1 MVRYYA
7 KILSKIF
14 QEANYIIMQNF
25 FWCNPTAVLFGK
37 DTVKDLADYLK
48 ADGVKGV
55 LLVYGGKGIF
65 KSGAYAQA
73 TDMLNKT
80 GIRFSEVNDIK
91 PNPRIDKVREGIAR
105 VKAGGIDAI
114 MPIGGGSVFDTAK
127 AIAAGSCYDGDVWD
141 FFEKKAA
148 PQKALP
154 IYGILTASASSS
166 EVNKIAV
173 VSNPESEVKTS
184 MTSDLIYPK
193 VSVIDPSFQ
202 FTLPQKQTIYGG
214 VDIIAH
220 ILERVLDGDE
230 GSELIDDVCYSLI
243 RTMMRV
249 IPELIENP
257 KDYDLRA
264 EYALAEIMAHNGF
277 LSVGRAA
284 RGDFSSHRMGHSLSL
299 LYGVP
304 HGASLSVIM
313 PAWARYCSE
322 DNPVP
327 FARLGEAVFDIFDGS
342 DEEKAADAIDAL
354 EDFYKDINAPTTLR
368 ELGIKEEDI
377 EDIANNASRGQ
388 TFGVL
393 KALEPEDVLEIYKL
407 AY

>member
-1 MVRYYA
+1 M
-7 KILSKIF
+7 
-14 QEANYIIMQNF
+14 ENF
-25 FWCNPTAVLFGK
+25 FWHNPTALIFGK
-37 DTVKDLADYLK
+37 DTVKDLAEYLK
-48 ADGVKGV
+48 KDTIKGV

-73 TDMLNKT
+73 TEMLNKA
-80 GIRFSEVNDIK
+80 GIKFSEVNDIK
-91 PNPRIDKVREGIAR
+91 SNPHIDKVREGIAR

-114 MPIGGGSVFDTAK
+114 MPVGGGSVFDSSK
-127 AIAAGSCYDGDVWD
+127 AIAAGSCYAGDVWD
-141 FFEKKAA
+141 FFEGKAKVE
-148 PQKALP
+148 KALP

-166 EVNKIAV
+166 EVNGIAV
-173 VSNPESEVKTS
+173 VSNPEKEAKTS
-184 MTSDLIYPK
+184 MNSPLVYPK

-202 FTLPQKQTIYGG
+202 FTLPQKQTVYGG

-230 GSELIDDVCYSLI
+230 GSDLIDEQGYALI

-257 KDYDLRA
+257 KDYDARA
-264 EYALAEIMAHNGF
+264 EYALAGAMGHNGF
-277 LSVGRAA
+277 LSVGRKT

-299 LYGVP
+299 LYGVA
-304 HGASLSVIM
+304 HGASLSVVM
-313 PAWARYCSE
+313 PAWARYLYE
-322 DNPVP
+322 ENPVP
-327 FARLGEAVFDIFDGS
+327 FARLGEAVFEIYDGT
-342 DEEKAADAIDAL
+342 DEEKALDAIEAL
-354 EDFYKDINAPTTLR
+354 EDFFKDINAPTTLR

-377 EDIANNASRGQ
+377 KKIAANASKGQ

-393 KALEPEDVLEIYKL
+393 KALEPEDVLEIFKL

>member
-1 MVRYYA
+1 M
-7 KILSKIF
+7 
-14 QEANYIIMQNF
+14 ENF
-25 FWCNPTAVLFGK
+25 LWRNPTEIIFGK
-37 DTVKDLADYLK
+37 DTVKDLAEYLK
-48 ADGVKGV
+48 RDGVKGV

-73 TDMLNKT
+73 TEMLNKA
-80 GIRFSEVNDIK
+80 GIAFSEVNDIK
-91 PNPRIDKVREGIAR
+91 SNPRIDKVREGIAR

-114 MPIGGGSVFDTAK
+114 MPVGGGSVFDSAK
-127 AIAAGSCYDGDVWD
+127 AIAAGSCYNGDVWD
-141 FFEKKAA
+141 FFEGKAKIE
-148 PQKALP
+148 KALP

-166 EVNKIAV
+166 EANGIAV
-173 VSNPESEVKTS
+173 VSNPEKESKVS
-184 MTSDLIYPK
+184 MNSPLVYPK

-202 FTLPQKQTIYGG
+202 FTLPQKQTVYGG

-230 GSELIDDVCYSLI
+230 GSELIDEQGYALI

-257 KDYDLRA
+257 KDYDARA
-264 EYALAEIMAHNGF
+264 EYALAGMIAHNGI
-277 LSVGRAA
+277 LSVGRKT

-304 HGASLSVIM
+304 HGASLSVVM
-313 PAWARYCSE
+313 LAWARYLYE
-322 DNPVP
+322 YNPVP
-327 FARLGEAVFDIFDGS
+327 FARLGEGVFDIYDGT
-342 DEEKAADAIDAL
+342 DAEKALDAIDSL
-354 EDFYKDINAPTTLR
+354 EDFFKDINAPTTLR

-377 EDIANNASRGQ
+377 DKIAANASKGQ

-393 KALEPEDVLEIYKL
+393 KALAPEDVLEIYKL

>member
-1 MVRYYA
+1 M
-7 KILSKIF
+7 
-14 QEANYIIMQNF
+14 ENF
-25 FWCNPTAVLFGK
+25 LWHNPTALIFGK
-37 DTVKDLADYLK
+37 DTVKDLAEYLK
-48 ADGVKGV
+48 KDNIKGV

-73 TDMLNKT
+73 TEMLNKA
-80 GIRFSEVNDIK
+80 GIKFSEVNDIK
-91 PNPRIDKVREGIAR
+91 SNPHIDKVREGIAR

-114 MPIGGGSVFDTAK
+114 MPVGGGSVFDSSK
-127 AIAAGSCYDGDVWD
+127 AIAAGSCYAGDVWD
-141 FFEKKAA
+141 FFEGKAKVE
-148 PQKALP
+148 KALP

-166 EVNKIAV
+166 EVNGIAV
-173 VSNPESEVKTS
+173 VSNPEKEAKTS
-184 MTSDLIYPK
+184 MNSPLVYPK

-202 FTLPQKQTIYGG
+202 FTLPQKQTVYGG

-230 GSELIDDVCYSLI
+230 GSDLIDEQGYALI

-257 KDYDLRA
+257 KDYDARA
-264 EYALAEIMAHNGF
+264 EYALVGAMGHNGF
-277 LSVGRAA
+277 LSVGRKT

-299 LYGVP
+299 LYGVA
-304 HGASLSVIM
+304 HGASLSVVM
-313 PAWARYCSE
+313 PAWARYLYE
-322 DNPVP
+322 ENPVP
-327 FARLGEAVFDIFDGS
+327 FARLGEAVFEIYDGT
-342 DEEKAADAIDAL
+342 DEEKALDAIEAL
-354 EDFYKDINAPTTLR
+354 EDFFKDINAPTTLR

-377 EDIANNASRGQ
+377 EKIAANASKGQ

-393 KALEPEDVLEIYKL
+393 KALEPEDVLEIFKL

>member
-1 MVRYYA
+1 M
-7 KILSKIF
+7 
-14 QEANYIIMQNF
+14 ENF
-25 FWCNPTAVLFGK
+25 FWHNPTEIIFGK
-37 DTVKDLADYLK
+37 DTVKDLAEYLK
-48 ADGVKGV
+48 KDGVKGV

-73 TDMLNKT
+73 TEMLNKA
-80 GIRFSEVNDIK
+80 GITFSEVNDIK

-114 MPIGGGSVFDTAK
+114 MPVGGGSVFDSAK
-127 AIAAGSCYDGDVWD
+127 AIAAGSCYNGDVWD
-141 FFEKKAA
+141 FFEGKAKVE
-148 PQKALP
+148 KALP

-166 EVNKIAV
+166 EANGIAV
-173 VSNPESEVKTS
+173 VSNPEKESKVS
-184 MTSDLIYPK
+184 MNSPLVYPK
-193 VSVIDPSFQ
+193 ISVIDPSFQ
-202 FTLPQKQTIYGG
+202 FTLPQKQTVYGG

-230 GSELIDDVCYSLI
+230 GSELIDEQGYALI

-257 KDYDLRA
+257 KDYDARA
-264 EYALAEIMAHNGF
+264 EYALAGMMAHNGF
-277 LSVGRAA
+277 LSVGRKT

-299 LYGVP
+299 LFGVA
-304 HGASLSVIM
+304 HGASLSVVM
-313 PAWARYCSE
+313 PAWARYLYE
-322 DNPVP
+322 ENPVP
-327 FARLGEAVFDIFDGS
+327 FARLGEAVFDIYDGT
-342 DEEKAADAIDAL
+342 DEEKALDAIDAL
-354 EDFYKDINAPTTLR
+354 EDFFKDINSPTTLR

-377 EDIANNASRGQ
+377 EKIAANASKGQ

-393 KALEPEDVLEIYKL
+393 KALAPEDVLEIYKL

>member
-1 MVRYYA
+1 M
-7 KILSKIF
+7 
-14 QEANYIIMQNF
+14 ENF
-25 FWCNPTAVLFGK
+25 LWHNPTALIFGK
-37 DTVKDLADYLK
+37 DTVKDLAEYLK
-48 ADGVKGV
+48 RDGVKGV

-73 TDMLNKT
+73 TEMLNKA
-80 GIRFSEVNDIK
+80 GITFSEVNDIK

-114 MPIGGGSVFDTAK
+114 MPVGGGSVFDSAK
-127 AIAAGSCYDGDVWD
+127 AIAAGSCYSGDVWD
-141 FFEKKAA
+141 FFEGKAKVE
-148 PQKALP
+148 KALP
-154 IYGILTASASSS
+154 IYGVLTASASSS
-166 EVNKIAV
+166 EVNGIAV
-173 VSNPESEVKTS
+173 VSNPEKEAKVS
-184 MTSDLIYPK
+184 MTSPLVYPK

-202 FTLPQKQTIYGG
+202 FTLPQKQTVYGG

-230 GSELIDDVCYSLI
+230 GSELVDEQGYALI

-257 KDYDLRA
+257 KDYDARA
-264 EYALAEIMAHNGF
+264 EYALAGAMGHNGF
-277 LSVGRAA
+277 LSVGRKT

-304 HGASLSVIM
+304 HGASLSVVM
-313 PAWARYCSE
+313 LAWARYLYE
-322 DNPVP
+322 YNPVP
-327 FARLGEAVFDIFDGS
+327 FARLGEGVFDIYDGT
-342 DEEKAADAIDAL
+342 DAEKALDAIDSL
-354 EDFYKDINAPTTLR
+354 EDFFKDINAPTTLR

-377 EDIANNASRGQ
+377 EKIAANASKGQ

-393 KALEPEDVLEIYKL
+393 KALAPEDVLEIYKL

>member
-1 MVRYYA
+1 MH
-7 KILSKIF
+7 
-14 QEANYIIMQNF
+14 NF
-25 FWCNPTAVLFGK
+25 LWHNPTALIFGK
-37 DTVKDLADYLK
+37 DTVKDLAEYLK
-48 ADGVKGV
+48 NDGIKGV

-65 KSGAYAQA
+65 KSGAYAQ
-73 TDMLNKT
+73 TTEMLTKA
-80 GIRFSEVNDIK
+80 GIKFSEVNDVK

-114 MPIGGGSVFDTAK
+114 MPVGGGSVFDSAK

-141 FFEKKAA
+141 FFEGKA
-148 PQKALP
+148 KVSNALP
-154 IYGILTASASSS
+154 IYGVLTASASSS
-166 EVNKIAV
+166 EVNGIAV
-173 VSNPESEVKTS
+173 VSNPEKEAKVS
-184 MTSDLIYPK
+184 MNSPLIYPK

-202 FTLPQKQTIYGG
+202 FTLPEKQTVYGG

-230 GSELIDDVCYSLI
+230 GSELIDEQGYSLI

-264 EYALAEIMAHNGF
+264 EYALVGAIAHSGF
-277 LSVGRAA
+277 LSIGREF

-299 LYGVP
+299 LFGVA
-304 HGASLSVIM
+304 HGASLSVVM
-313 PAWARYCSE
+313 PAWARYLYE
-322 DNPVP
+322 ENPVP
-327 FARLGEAVFDIFDGS
+327 FARLGEAVFDIFDGT
-342 DEEKAADAIDAL
+342 DEEKALEAIEAL
-354 EDFYKDINAPTTLR
+354 EDFFKDINAPTTLR
-368 ELGIKEEDI
+368 ELGIKEDEI
-377 EDIANNASRGQ
+377 ERIAENASRGQ

-393 KALEPEDVLEIYKL
+393 KQLEPEDVLEIFRL